1 MMLKNFAG
9 PNFHA
14 SKLQIT
20 CYKMQG
26 VTEDSAVFFVTL
38 LFARGAL
45 TGLSEAFLFQKE
57 SLACKTNKGLSE
69 QC

>member
-26 VTEDSAVFFVTL
+26 VTLGAKHTGVTQL
-38 LFARGAL
+38 GA
-45 TGLSEAFLFQKE
+45 QM
-57 SLACKTNKGLSE
+57 
-69 QC
+69 